1 MQLNRKTLILLGCSV
16 LIIMGVVL
24 FQDSLKTA
32 IVPAI
37 TSTPTLQTLLPF
49 DIEDQAIQLTIRQQ
63 ADFTQMQKFD
73 GLWQITDGTNLDA
86 TRETHSDFVNGILD
100 LMSGFEIISTFE
112 TDDLSQFGLD
122 DSQAS
127 IEIVTESDNYTLH
140 LGQINP
146 DGDRVYVMLNGE
158 PTVYLMPTVFE
169 FTKIM
174 ELAIQPPYRQI
185 VVEETPELS
194 DNLLF
199 PDVFGY
205 QITEFMIRDQR
216 DGSFIRYTQGELG
229 TWIID
234 GTVVNTDRDINHVQ
248 AAINVSQFLFLD
260 IEQLNASVINTVTD
274 IPILTLSMTTED
286 SKAYTMDIM
295 VVDEVEYIGILDDG
309 TQKSGYR
316 LPTDTINAFF
326 DMVRQPPYAN
336 IDD

>member
-1 MQLNRKTLILLGCSV
+1 MQLNRKTLILLGCSL
-16 LIIMGVVL
+16 LIIMGVVV
-24 FQDSLKTA
+24 FQDSLTTA
-32 IVPAI
+32 IVPPTA
-37 TSTPTLQTLLPF
+37 TPSIHTLLPF
-49 DIEDQAIQLTIRQQ
+49 DIESQAIQLTVRQQ
-63 ADFTQMQKFD
+63 SDFTQIEKFD
-73 GLWQITDGTNLDA
+73 GVWQITDGTNLDES
-86 TRETHSDFVNGILD
+86 RETHSDFVDGLLD
-100 LMSGFEIISTFE
+100 LMSGFEVISTFE

-127 IEIVTESDNYTLH
+127 IDILTESDSFTLH

-146 DGDRVYVMLNGE
+146 DGDRVYVMLNDE
-158 PTVYLMPTVFE
+158 PTLYLMPTVFE
-169 FTKIM
+169 FSKIM
-174 ELAIQPPYRQI
+174 ELATEPPYRQI

-229 TWIID
+229 TWIVD
-234 GTVVNTDRDINHVQ
+234 GTVVNEDREINHVQ

-260 IEQLNASVINTVTD
+260 IEQLNVSVINAVTD

-286 SKAYTMDIM
+286 SKAYTMNI
-295 VVDEVEYIGILDDG
+295 VVIDEVEYIGILDDG
-309 TQKSGYR
+309 SQETEYR

-336 IDD
+336 TNS